1 MMKRNTF
8 VTGLTVGLFFGLITP
23 IRLPAQTAGKVVR
36 IGLLTPTDGAGPVDL
51 LRLQTL
57 RTDLRDLGWV
67 DGKNLIIEVR
77 HAGLNPQ
84 RQRELAAE
92 LNALPVALIV
102 AGGGTITI
110 RAARDAAPGLPVVM
124 VNAGDPLG
132 SGFVASLA
140 RPGGNLTGTSAAG
153 EEILAK
159 QVELLAAAVPHLKRI
174 SVLMNS
180 ANPANGFFFEAMS
193 ARAGKLGLRL
203 DRIEV
208 TAASEL
214 EAATARA
221 KGGTLLVVGDPMF
234 FQHRAR
240 ILEQTLRAQ
249 IPSMFG
255 GRPYVEGG
263 GLMSY
268 LSPGE
273 WHWRKAAT
281 YIDKILKGA
290 KPADLPVEQ
299 PTQFELVIN
308 LKTAKA
314 LGLTIPPNVLLRADE
329 VIE

>member
-1 MMKRNTF
+1 MMKRKTF
-8 VTGLTVGLFFGLITP
+8 MTGLTVALFAPSG
-23 IRLPAQTAGKVVR
+23 LPAQTPGKVLR
-36 IGLLTPTDGAGPVDL
+36 IGLLTPTDGTEPVDL
-51 LRLQTL
+51 LRWETL
-57 RTDLRDLGWV
+57 RAGLRDLGWV
-67 DGKNLIIEVR
+67 EGKNLIIEVR
-77 HAGLNPQ
+77 HAGVNPQ

-102 AGGGTITI
+102 TSGTITI

-140 RPGGNLTGTSAAG
+140 RPGGNLTGTSASG
-153 EEILAK
+153 EEGLAK
-159 QVELLAAAVPHLKRI
+159 QVELLSATVPHLKRI

-193 ARAGKLGLRL
+193 ARARKLRLRL

-208 TAASEL
+208 ASAGEL
-214 EAATARA
+214 EAAIARA
-221 KGGTLLVVGDPMF
+221 KGGALLVLGDPLF
-234 FQHRAR
+234 FQNRVR
-240 ILEQTLRAQ
+240 ILDQTLRAQ

-268 LSPGE
+268 LSPFE
-273 WHWRKAAT
+273 WHWRKAAS
-281 YIDKILKGA
+281 YVDKILKGA

-299 PTQFELVIN
+299 PTHWELVIN

-314 LGLTIPPNVLLRADE
+314 LGLKIPQSVLLRADE
-329 VIE
+329 VIQ

>member
-1 MMKRNTF
+1 MMKRKTLMA
-8 VTGLTVGLFFGLITP
+8 GLAVGLFAP

-36 IGLLTPTDGAGPVDL
+36 IGLLTPTDRASPVEL
-51 LRLQTL
+51 LRLETL
-57 RTDLRDLGWV
+57 RADLRDLGWV

-77 HAGLNPQ
+77 HAGQNPQ

-102 AGGGTITI
+102 AGGGTIMI

-159 QVELLAAAVPHLKRI
+159 QVELLSAAVPHLKRI
-174 SVLMNS
+174 GVLMNS

-193 ARAGKLGLRL
+193 TRARRLGLRL

-208 TAASEL
+208 TTADEL
-214 EAATARA
+214 EAAIARA
-221 KGGTLLVVGDPMF
+221 KGGALLIVGDPMF
-234 FQHRAR
+234 FQNRAR

-255 GRPYVEGG
+255 GRPYVVDG

-268 LSPGE
+268 LSPAE

-308 LKTAKA
+308 LKTARA
-314 LGLTIPPNVLLRADE
+314 LGLTIPPSVLLRADE

>member
-1 MMKRNTF
+1 MMQRKTF
-8 VTGLTVGLFFGLITP
+8 MSGLTVALFAP
-23 IRLPAQTAGKVVR
+23 SRLPAQTAGKVLR
-36 IGLLTPTDGAGPVDL
+36 IGLLTPTDGTAPL
-51 LRLQTL
+51 YLQHLETL
-57 RTDLRDLGWV
+57 RKALNELGWV
-67 DGKNLIIEVR
+67 EGKNLIIEVR
-77 HAGLNPQ
+77 HADVSPQ

-102 AGGGTITI
+102 AGQGTMSI

-140 RPGGNLTGTSAAG
+140 RPGGNLTGTTAAG

-159 QVELLAAAVPHLKRI
+159 QVELLASAVPHLKRI
-174 SVLMNS
+174 GVLMNR
-180 ANPANGFFFEAMS
+180 ANPANDFFFEAMS

-208 TAASEL
+208 TAAGEL
-214 EAATARA
+214 DAAIARA
-221 KGGTLLVVGDPMF
+221 KGGALLVVGDPMF
-234 FQHRAR
+234 LQNRVR
-240 ILEQTLRAQ
+240 ILEQTLRART
-249 IPSMFG
+249 PSMFG
-255 GRPYVEGG
+255 GRHYVVDG

-268 LSPGE
+268 LSPDE
-273 WHWRKAAT
+273 WHWRKAAS

-299 PTQFELVIN
+299 PTRFELVIN

-314 LGLTIPPNVLLRADE
+314 LGLTVPQSLRLFADE
-329 VIE
+329 LIE